1 MKISVCCG
9 GHGENN
15 SSAFPGVV
23 TSIVSFLIWACSV
36 CAFVLVSAGRTFY
49 IILLSCLPELLL
61 QHVNTHIMQ
70 TPAHTATGIT
80 VHVHHTLESSLTQIK
95 PGEKEVIKFFF
106 FLILCRA
113 ASDQIYWPRILS
125 LVNV

>member
-1 MKISVCCG
+1 MSMLVGTPVKISVCCG

-15 SSAFPGVV
+15 SSAFPGVA

-36 CAFVLVSAGRTFY
+36 CAFVLVSAGRTQ

-61 QHVNTHIMQ
+61 QHVNTHIME

-80 VHVHHTLESSLTQIK
+80 VHVHHTLESSLIK
-95 PGEKEVIKFFF
+95 P
-106 FLILCRA
+106 
-113 ASDQIYWPRILS
+113 
-125 LVNV
+125 